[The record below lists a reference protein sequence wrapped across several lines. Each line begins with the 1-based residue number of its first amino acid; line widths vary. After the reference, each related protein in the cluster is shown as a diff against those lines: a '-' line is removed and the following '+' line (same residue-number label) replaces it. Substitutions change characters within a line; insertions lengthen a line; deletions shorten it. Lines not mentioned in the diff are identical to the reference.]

1 MPLSMIVH
9 GGAWSMSDED
19 LEPHRIGCRAAVLR
33 GWETLKAGGSALD
46 AVEAAIVALEDDPT
60 FDAGTGSFLN
70 AAGQVELDA
79 GIMDGA
85 SLAAGA
91 VAAVHRV
98 RNPIVLAR
106 RVLDSEHVLV
116 VGVGATRFAEAAG
129 VPLCSEDDLVVERER
144 ARWNAVRADTRSLTD
159 VLFGPK
165 SLSTV
170 GAVAMDGTGAIAAGT
185 STGGSLN
192 KWPGRV
198 GDVPLVGSGF
208 YADNDGGGASSTGW
222 GESIMRV
229 VLAKH
234 AVDLMSA
241 GVAAQAAAQRAI
253 ETLARKVGGVG
264 GIILLDRDGRVG
276 HAYNTEHMAYAYLTE
291 DLAEPIVSV

>member
-19 LEPHRIGCRAAVLR
+19 LEPHKVGCHAAVLR
-33 GWETLKAGGSALD
+33 GWETLKAGGNALD

-85 SLAAGA
+85 TLSAGA
-91 VAAVHRV
+91 AAAVHRV

-106 RVLDSEHVLV
+106 RVLESEHVLV
-116 VGVGATRFAEAAG
+116 VGIGATRFAEAAG
-129 VPLCSEDDLVVERER
+129 VPLCSEDDLVIERER
-144 ARWNAVRADTRSLTD
+144 ERWDTLRKEKRNLTD
-159 VLFGPK
+159 VAFGPK
-165 SLSTV
+165 TLSTV
-170 GAVAMDGTGAIAAGT
+170 GAVAMDAQGNIAAAT
-185 STGGSLN
+185 STGGTLN
-192 KWPGRV
+192 KLPGRV

-208 YADNDGGGASSTGW
+208 YADNEAGGASSTGW

-241 GVAAQAAAQRAI
+241 GVAAPEAAQRAI
-253 ETLARKVGGVG
+253 EILARKVQGIG
-264 GIILLDRDGRVG
+264 GIILLDHEGRVG

-291 DLAEPIVSV
+291 DLAEPVVSV